1 MDYPPSMDDQTR
13 AFVDVTAS
21 FYPDDRQGLSVD
33 DMRRHYNSLCGH
45 FAQAMPSG
53 VTSSDQTI
61 GAVPIRHFS
70 KNDNPQALVIYI
82 HGGGFVVGGLDS
94 HNDICAG
101 ICDDT
106 GFDVVAVDYRLAPE
120 HKHPAALEDCLL
132 VTRHLRKESG
142 LPIILAGDSAGGWLA
157 AMVGLAH
164 PDDIAGQVL
173 IYPMLGGALNQGSYL
188 DYAEAPLLS
197 TAQVAM
203 YWETYFD
210 CPLDQTAL
218 TPPMALDIKTSPKT
232 AMIAAGCDPLMS
244 DTPQYA
250 DKLRQAG
257 IAVDVVIE
265 DGLPH
270 GYLRARYSVER
281 ARLSFQRITTA
292 ISSMVA
298 RG

>member
-1 MDYPPSMDDQTR
+1 MDYPPSMDIETR

-21 FYPDDRQGLSVD
+21 FYPDDRQGLSVE
-33 DMRRHYNSLCGH
+33 DMRRHYNALCAH
-45 FAQAMPSG
+45 FAQSMPAG
-53 VTSSDQTI
+53 VASSDDTI
-61 GAVPIRHFS
+61 GAVPIRRFS
-70 KNDNPQALVIYI
+70 KTGTPQALVIYI

-101 ICDDT
+101 ICNDT

-132 VTRHLRKESG
+132 VTRHLQQESG
-142 LPIILAGDSAGGWLA
+142 LPIVLAGDSAGGWLA

-218 TPPMALDIKTSPKT
+218 TPPMALNISSSPKT

-250 DKLRQAG
+250 DKLRQVG
-257 IAVDVVIE
+257 VAVDVVIE

-270 GYLRARYSVER
+270 GYLRARYSVDR